1 MHNLESMSHKENC
14 IVHELICNPEPVAK
28 NEILKQHVDF
38 FEGFG
43 CFQGE
48 FPVTIDPLVT
58 SVGHPPCCV
67 METLNEVLRKEL
79 DSLVAQGMLG

>member
-1 MHNLESMSHKENC
+1 MSHKKNC

-43 CFQGE
+43 CF
-48 FPVTIDPLVT
+48 
-58 SVGHPPCCV
+58 
-67 METLNEVLRKEL
+67 
-79 DSLVAQGMLG
+79 